1 MTSRIK
7 KYFRPIP
14 KWYKPIEEKN
24 VNPNKYSLNAI
35 TQRPPHMYH
44 SWGSQNAWLR
54 QITNRNYLYI
64 SEFIAKKNKLKNN
77 DWVWIESSHNKIKVQ
92 CRIMKGVNKF
102 TVWTWNAI
110 GKRKG
115 AWNLDPQS
123 PETEKSFLLN
133 HIIPDLLPK
142 KEDGYNYSNSDPIT
156 GQAAWYDLKVD
167 IYKCKEK
174 DIDGKTYPSFKTFK
188 NKSRKNIKI
197 NTYGKEITKN
207 YSANQSNEHFEY
219 IGNKKNY

>member
-1 MTSRIK
+1 MISRIK
-7 KYFRPIP
+7 KYFRPVP
-14 KWYKPIEEKN
+14 KWYQPIEEKFADSK
-24 VNPNKYSLNAI
+24 KYNLNAI

-64 SEFIAKKNKLKNN
+64 SEFIAEKNLKDN
-77 DWVWIESSHNKIKVQ
+77 DWIWVESYFNKIKVQ
-92 CRIMKGVNKF
+92 CRIMKGVNKY

-115 AWNLDPQS
+115 AWNLDPKS
-123 PETEKSFLLN
+123 PEAEKGFLIN

-156 GQAAWYDLKVD
+156 GQAAWYDLKVN
-167 IYKCKEK
+167 IYK
-174 DIDGKTYPSFKTFK
+174 
-188 NKSRKNIKI
+188 
-197 NTYGKEITKN
+197 
-207 YSANQSNEHFEY
+207 
-219 IGNKKNY
+219 